1 MRRSNG
7 GGCWRWDQEKE
18 EERGGDRR
26 QQWPNRGEGNAGQSV
41 PEVTGASV
49 QPLRV
54 CGLGEH
60 KETLQ
65 TLVSP
70 CPLLGAV
77 RILFTLYQAGA
88 LRGWARR
95 HPPSS

>member
-1 MRRSNG
+1 MGEVAG
-7 GGCWRWDQEKE
+7 GGTRRRKK
-18 EERGGDRR
+18 RGEGTEDSSG
-26 QQWPNRGEGNAGQSV
+26 QIGGEGNAGQSV